1 MQTLFQSE
9 SLTWRLYFAYSST
22 QKRSQHLSTEKEKE
36 NSYIVISIFD
46 YCCLVHS
53 TKIGGHL
60 PIVMITKYPYC
71 KYKRLATIFTLH
83 LEVIIEP
90 TWVMQDQMSTKEL
103 LLQHQLRAM
112 ESVLPPILRIWQL
125 SKLQEMATYVVSAAP
140 IASTRSQRHEL
151 VYLLIIHHNNAASTR
166 TLF

>member
-1 MQTLFQSE
+1 MHILPPKKEVSIYQ
-9 SLTWRLYFAYSST
+9 
-22 QKRSQHLSTEKEKE
+22 QKKKE

-112 ESVLPPILRIWQL
+112 ESVLPPILRI
-125 SKLQEMATYVVSAAP
+125 
-140 IASTRSQRHEL
+140 
-151 VYLLIIHHNNAASTR
+151 
-166 TLF
+166 